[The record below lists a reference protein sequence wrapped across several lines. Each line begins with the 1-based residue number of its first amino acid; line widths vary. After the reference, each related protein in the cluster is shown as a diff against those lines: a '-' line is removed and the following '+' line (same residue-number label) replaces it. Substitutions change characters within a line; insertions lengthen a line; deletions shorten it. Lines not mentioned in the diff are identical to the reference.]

1 MARSCPTGPSS
12 PACAWLRKGGY
23 RGPYCGYTGGRMFD
37 LNGNR
42 VTDPTLDRCSGLMSD
57 CKKRFGEYEV
67 INFGGFPSAD
77 LIRG

>member
-1 MARSCPTGPSS
+1 
-12 PACAWLRKGGY
+12 
-23 RGPYCGYTGGRMFD
+23 MFD

-42 VTDPTLDRCSGLMSD
+42 VTDPAGPLLGPDVRLQEALMATASPIPLDRCSGLMSD